1 MLMLLLALHTP
12 IRPTPVAPRQ
22 YHLINKVTVEMA
34 MMPAPIMLTQSAFVS
49 ISTTDSAAGQI
60 VTITIDSSSFDAGAM
75 TANLQAQMGADPK
88 GVVLRAYVVNGRI
101 ASSID
106 PSMANLQAMQLVPAI
121 QLLLAGTRAS
131 KPGDS
136 WVDSTIADTSAASA
150 GMTKAA
156 VITSWKVSDGAAGAM
171 QFDGDVT
178 GTMTISAM
186 QMDIQTTGSSHVT
199 ARPRELPTMA
209 TSQTTGQG
217 NMNMGGQA
225 LTMKVS
231 TDVSAT
237 LVP

>member
-12 IRPTPVAPRQ
+12 IRPAPPAPSRF
-22 YHLINKVTVEMA
+22 HLTNKVTVEMA
-34 MMPAPIMLTQSAFVS
+34 MMPAPIVLMQSAFVS
-49 ISTTDSAAGQI
+49 ISSADSAAGQL
-60 VTITIDSSSFDAGAM
+60 VTIVIDSSSFDAGPM
-75 TANLQAQMGADPK
+75 TATLQAKMGADPR
-88 GVVLRAYVVNGRI
+88 GVKLTAYVVNGRI

-106 PSMANLQAMQLVPAI
+106 ASRPSIQAMQLVPAI
-121 QLLLAGTRAS
+121 QLLLAGTRTS

-136 WVDSTIADTSAASA
+136 WVDSTVADTAAASA
-150 GMTKAA
+150 GMTKAS
-156 VITSWKVSDGAAGAM
+156 VITSWKASGGAAGAM

-186 QMDIQTTGSSHVT
+186 QMEIQTTGSSHVT
-199 ARPRELPTMA
+199 ARPRELPTVA
-209 TSQTTGQG
+209 TSMTTGQG

-225 LTMKVS
+225 ITMKVS

>member
-1 MLMLLLALHTP
+1 MLMLLLALHIP
-12 IRPTPVAPRQ
+12 IPPAPPAH
-22 YHLINKVTVEMA
+22 YHLTNKVAVEMA
-34 MMPAPIMLTQSAFVS
+34 MMPAPIVLMQSAFVS
-49 ISTTDSAAGQI
+49 ISRIDSAGGQF
-60 VTITIDSSSFDAGAM
+60 VTVVIDSSSFDAGPM
-75 TANLQAQMGADPK
+75 TASLQAQMGADPK
-88 GVVLRAYVVNGRI
+88 DVKLTALVVNGRI

-106 PSMANLQAMQLVPAI
+106 ASVPNLQAMQLVPAI
-121 QLLLAGTRAS
+121 QLLLAGTRTS

-136 WVDSTIADTSAASA
+136 WVDSTIADTSAASS

-156 VITSWKVSDGAAGAM
+156 VITSWKASNGAGGAM

-186 QMDIQTTGSSHVT
+186 QMEIQTTGSSRVT
-199 ARPRELPTMA
+199 ARPRELPTVA
-209 TSQTTGQG
+209 TSQTSGQG
-217 NMNMGGQA
+217 NMNMGGQT